1 MNRRVF
7 VSLLAACAVVAGGA
21 AAEAQTYPSKTI
33 KLVVPYAAGGSTDIF
48 ARLIAQKLSQ
58 STGAQVVVENRGGAG
73 GNIGADSVAKAEAD
87 GYTLLVG
94 TGGTH
99 GINPHLYANMP
110 FDPLRDFAPV
120 GFIAGVPNV
129 MVINPQKVKAAT
141 VAEFIAEA
149 KKDKFAF
156 ASSGNGSTIH
166 LSGELFKQLT
176 GIEMVHVPYRGAGP
190 ALNDLIGGQ
199 VHVMF
204 DNLPSSLQH
213 VRAGTLR
220 ALTVTSDRRSSSLPE
235 VPSAPEA
242 GVAGLEVASWFAIF
256 APAKTPAAVLDTLNA
271 EMKKAVQSD
280 DVKAR
285 LAELGG
291 EIRPLDREQ
300 LAAFVRAEFEKWG
313 KVVKA
318 SGVRLD

>member
-1 MNRRVF
+1 VNRRVF
-7 VSLLAACAVVAGGA
+7 VSLLAACAVVASGA
-21 AAEAQTYPSKTI
+21 AAQAQSYPSKTI

-220 ALTVTSDRRSSSLPE
+220 ALTVTSDRRSASLPE

-271 EMKKAVQSD
+271 EMNKAVQSD

-300 LAAFVRAEFEKWG
+300 LAAFVRAEFDKWG